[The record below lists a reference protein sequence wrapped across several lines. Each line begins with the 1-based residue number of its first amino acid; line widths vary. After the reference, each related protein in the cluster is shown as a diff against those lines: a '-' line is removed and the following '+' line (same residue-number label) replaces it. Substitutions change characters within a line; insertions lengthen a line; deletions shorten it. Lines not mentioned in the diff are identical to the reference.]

1 MSWIRLSSATSPHD
15 DHRGVW
21 QTYNHLLGPNEGSNV
36 LARSGKFITFVTSG
50 LAAAFA
56 AFVAVAFNAPGP
68 VVGIVAAAGGLYPL
82 LTVLMLGMRQYRQ
95 IRGR

>member
-1 MSWIRLSSATSPHD
+1 M
-15 DHRGVW
+15 
-21 QTYNHLLGPNEGSNV
+21 SNV

-68 VVGIVAAAGGLYPL
+68 AVGIVAAAGGLYPL